1 MQTTIIYAIVMKDK
15 DGGMNM
21 KWFDTKEQAKY
32 EGMIVT
38 KLLKQSAVKN
48 IKAYL
53 SELEYDTKEDK
64 IVSESLVNKDSKLL
78 FES

>member
-1 MQTTIIYAIVMKDK
+1 MQTTIIYAIVMKDA

-21 KWFDTKEQAKY
+21 KWFDTKEQAEY